1 MQYMHGNIPYLFD
14 YWTNPVVH
22 LLQLNSSIGV
32 KPQDNLPLIK
42 IGKPNEST
50 ILVNTKYF
58 KLKQALR
65 QESHLAQTNLL
76 SKMHRFPECEGPEK
90 IISKKSITAIGRSSR
105 FFIGFN
111 EFLNTILPWG
121 AYVAEWYHTQLCP
134 SLGREFEPCR

>member
-1 MQYMHGNIPYLFD
+1 MHGNIPYLFD

-58 KLKQALR
+58 KLK
-65 QESHLAQTNLL
+65 
-76 SKMHRFPECEGPEK
+76 
-90 IISKKSITAIGRSSR
+90 
-105 FFIGFN
+105 
-111 EFLNTILPWG
+111 
-121 AYVAEWYHTQLCP
+121 
-134 SLGREFEPCR
+134 